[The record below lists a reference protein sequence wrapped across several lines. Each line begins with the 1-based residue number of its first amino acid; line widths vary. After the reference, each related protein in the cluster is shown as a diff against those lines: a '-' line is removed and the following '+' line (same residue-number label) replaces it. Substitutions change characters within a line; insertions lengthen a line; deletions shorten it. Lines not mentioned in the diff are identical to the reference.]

1 MSSTRDKRAPGGVGD
16 AATPWLILGLIAFA
30 TLGPWSAMWLAAR
43 FGPAVP
49 PAPNP
54 LLNTF
59 ELVREE
65 RSWSTGATIAAVVL
79 AVLLLV
85 LVVAGL
91 LLVAKLR
98 GRSANVDRASQHM
111 GRGRDVH
118 ELSRRS
124 ASRYA
129 VRLGASKDHPGL
141 PLGRAVAGGQ
151 PLFSNWESTI
161 VDIWGT
167 RTGKTTSMGIPSILA
182 APGTCVVTSNKRD
195 VVDATRGP
203 RGERGQVWVFDT
215 QQIVGERPSW
225 WWNPLSFVT
234 SENRAA
240 ELAGHFGS
248 ASWKEGSR
256 SDPFWENS
264 GEDLLA
270 GLLLAAAVAGRPI
283 SQVSEWL
290 VSPSEDEP
298 VRILTDPY
306 PRVADR
312 VRGIINTPAETRGGI
327 YSNAQQMARCLNNQE
342 VLEWIEPPRAG
353 EHKQE
358 FVPARFVRG
367 PQTLYSLSKEGRGTA
382 AGVVTA
388 LTAAVIEAATDY
400 ATEQPSGRL
409 STPMVAVLDEAA
421 NVCRWAELPSLYSH
435 FGSRGIVL
443 RTILQSW
450 SQGVD
455 VWGQSGMRKLWSAAN
470 VKTYGGG
477 VAETDFLRDLS
488 EIIGDYDR
496 VHASVS
502 HSRGQRSLSRDVR
515 SERILDVADLAA
527 LPKGRA
533 VVIASGSKPTLVHT
547 VPWMQG
553 PHAAAVQASIDE
565 FDPEGTARGVDV
577 TPGDGDNFYGSSSPG
592 SGQPDGVIR
601 W

>member
-1 MSSTRDKRAPGGVGD
+1 MSSTRDTQTPGGGGD
-16 AATPWLILGLIAFA
+16 AALPWLILSVIAVA
-30 TLGPWSAMWLAAR
+30 AGGPWASMWLAAR
-43 FGPAVP
+43 FAGE
-49 PAPNP
+49 PAPEPNP
-54 LLNTF
+54 INNTID
-59 ELVREE
+59 LVQGEVA
-65 RSWSTGATIAAVVL
+65 WSTAATVAAVIIG
-79 AVLLLV
+79 V
-85 LVVAGL
+85 LVVA
-91 LLVAKLR
+91 LVVLGFVVAAKIR
-98 GRSANVDRASQHM
+98 NPGSGADRASRHM
-111 GRGRDVH
+111 GRGRDVQ
-118 ELSRRS
+118 ELSRKA
-124 ASRYA
+124 ASQTA
-129 VRLGASKDHPGL
+129 TRLGAGKDYPGL
-141 PLGRAVAGGQ
+141 PLGRSIAGGQ

-203 RGERGQVWVFDT
+203 RAERGRVWVFDP
-215 QQIVGERPSW
+215 QGIAGEPASW
-225 WWNPLSFVT
+225 WWNPLTFVT
-234 SENRAA
+234 NENRAA
-240 ELAGHFGS
+240 ELAGHFAS
-248 ASWKEGSR
+248 ASWKEGAR

-290 VSPSEDEP
+290 VSPTEDEP
-298 VRILTDPY
+298 VRILADRY

-312 VRGIINTPAETRGGI
+312 VRGIINTPSETRGGI

-342 VLEWIEPPRAG
+342 VVDWIDPPRSG
-353 EHKQE
+353 SREE
-358 FVPARFVRG
+358 FDPARFVRE
-367 PQTLYSLSKEGRGTA
+367 PQTLFSLSKEGRGTA
-382 AGVVTA
+382 SGVVTA
-388 LTAAVIEAATDY
+388 LTAAVIEAAVEY
-400 ATEQPSGRL
+400 ATAQPGGRL
-409 STPMVAVLDEAA
+409 AAPMVGVLDEAA

-488 EIIGDYDR
+488 ELIGDYDR
-496 VHASVS
+496 LHTSVS
-502 HSRGQRSLSRDVR
+502 HSRGQRSVSRDMR

-527 LPKGRA
+527 LPRGRA
-533 VVIASGSKPTLVHT
+533 VVIASGSRPTMVHT
-547 VPWMQG
+547 VPWMKG
-553 PHAAAVQASIDE
+553 PHAAAVRASIE
-565 FDPEGTARGVDV
+565 RYDPKGSPSTQEPSSAPSVV
-577 TPGDGDNFYGSSSPG
+577 SSSWTVEN
-592 SGQPDGVIR
+592 DGTPR